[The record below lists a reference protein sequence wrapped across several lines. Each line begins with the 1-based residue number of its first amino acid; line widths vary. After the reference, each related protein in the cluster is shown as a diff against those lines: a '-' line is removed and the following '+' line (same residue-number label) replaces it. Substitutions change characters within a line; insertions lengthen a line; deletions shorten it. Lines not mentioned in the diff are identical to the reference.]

1 MRGPGT
7 RALVGGRRAAGGGLD
22 TETVIAW
29 LVLLIFAVVGGI
41 GLCMATTLGNSV
53 GIGEY
58 RDPRDA
64 ACKMTVG
71 DVVVLGRSGG
81 FGSGLNF
88 RRFERIDDDHAGGGG
103 GAGGWRETH

>member
-1 MRGPGT
+1 
-7 RALVGGRRAAGGGLD
+7 
-22 TETVIAW
+22 VIAW

-41 GLCMATTLGNSV
+41 GQCIATTLGNGV

-64 ACKMTVG
+64 ACKMTVS

-88 RRFERIDDDHAGGGG
+88 RRFERIDDDHAGGGVEELG
-103 GAGGWRETH
+103 DGEKLIEGKKKGCGMG